1 MTTPV
6 SRRYGIG
13 TAGDVAMRIS
23 GLNNRAVVA
32 PPAALAAAGLGLV
45 GQALFAAHRPL
56 PEFGHSNCSGWE
68 GTASGRPHRIVAL
81 GDSTLTGPGLERVD
95 QVWLRQAMR
104 QIAGHRRL
112 EMISIAVGGSR
123 AHDVLLHQVP
133 GLHVPATS
141 FDDHPIDLAVLSV
154 GGNDAIRQTSL
165 RSFRCDI
172 HGALVAMGATAA
184 TVVVCG
190 LPDLGLVPR
199 APQPLAVV
207 LSARSRRFNRVL
219 LEEARATGARY
230 VPGWC
235 ATEALVDTT
244 ENFAPDLF
252 HLNASGHARMSR
264 IAAPI
269 IAESLAR
276 ARTVV

>member
-1 MTTPV
+1 
-6 SRRYGIG
+6 
-13 TAGDVAMRIS
+13 MRIN

-56 PEFGHSNCSGWE
+56 PAFDHMDCSGGE
-68 GTASGRPHRIVAL
+68 GPPSGRTRRIVAL
-81 GDSTLTGPGLERVD
+81 GDSTLTGPGLDRVD
-95 QVWLRQAMR
+95 LVWLRQAMR

-112 EMISIAVGGSR
+112 EVISVAVGGSR
-123 AHDVLLHQVP
+123 AHDVLVDQVP
-133 GLHVPATS
+133 QLHVPATS
-141 FDDHPIDLAVLSV
+141 FDDHPIDVAVLSV

-165 RSFRCDI
+165 RSFRRDV
-172 HGALVAMGATAA
+172 HGVLVAMGAAA
-184 TVVVCG
+184 RTVVVCG
-190 LPDLGLVPR
+190 LPDMGLIPR

-207 LSARSRRFNRVL
+207 LSARGRRINRIL
-219 LEEARATGARY
+219 MEEAPATGARY

-235 ATEALVDTT
+235 ATEALADTT

-252 HLNASGHARMSR
+252 HLSANGHARMAR

-269 IAESLAR
+269 IAESLVR
-276 ARTVV
+276 ARTFV

>member
-1 MTTPV
+1 MTTPLAGG
-6 SRRYGIG
+6 YGIPI
-13 TAGDVAMRIS
+13 AGDVAMHIN

-32 PPAALAAAGLGLV
+32 PPAALAAAGLGLI
-45 GQALFAAHRPL
+45 GQALFAALRSL
-56 PEFGHSNCSGWE
+56 PEFGHMDCSGWE
-68 GTASGRPHRIVAL
+68 GTASGRSHRIVAL
-81 GDSTLTGPGLERVD
+81 GDSTLTGPGLDRVD

-112 EMISIAVGGSR
+112 EVISIAVGGSR
-123 AHDVLLHQVP
+123 AHDVLVHQVP

-141 FDDHPIDLAVLSV
+141 FGDHPIDLAVLSV

-165 RSFRCDI
+165 RSFRRDI
-172 HGALVAMGATAA
+172 HGVLVAMSAAAT

-190 LPDLGLVPR
+190 LPDLGLIPR
-199 APQPLAVV
+199 APQPLSVV
-207 LSARSRRFNRVL
+207 LSARGRRFNRVL
-219 LEEARATGARY
+219 LDEARATGARY

-269 IAESLAR
+269 IAESLTR
-276 ARTVV
+276 ARTFT

>member
-1 MTTPV
+1 MKMT
-6 SRRYGIG
+6 
-13 TAGDVAMRIS
+13 

-32 PPAALAAAGLGLV
+32 PPAALAAAGLGLI

-56 PEFGHSNCSGWE
+56 PEFDHMDCSGWE
-68 GTASGRPHRIVAL
+68 GTPSSRVRRIVAL
-81 GDSTLTGPGLERVD
+81 GDSTLTGPGLDRVE
-95 QVWLRQAMR
+95 QIWLRQAMR
-104 QIAGHRRL
+104 QIAGHRQL
-112 EMISIAVGGSR
+112 EMISVAVGGSR
-123 AHDVLLHQVP
+123 AHDVLVRQVP
-133 GLHVPATS
+133 LLHVPATS
-141 FDDHPIDLAVLSV
+141 FGDDPIDVAVLSV

-165 RSFRCDI
+165 RSFRSDI
-172 HGALVAMGATAA
+172 HGVLVAMGTAA
-184 TVVVCG
+184 LSVVVCG
-190 LPDLGLVPR
+190 LPDLGLIPR
-199 APQPLAVV
+199 APHPLAVV

-219 LEEARATGARY
+219 LEESRATGARF

-252 HLNASGHARMSR
+252 HLSAAGHRRVSR

-276 ARTVV
+276 ARTLT

>member
-1 MTTPV
+1 
-6 SRRYGIG
+6 
-13 TAGDVAMRIS
+13 MRIS
-23 GLNNRAVVA
+23 GLNNRAVAA

-45 GQALFAAHRPL
+45 GQALFAALRSL
-56 PEFGHSNCSGWE
+56 PEFGHMDCSGSE
-68 GTASGRPHRIVAL
+68 GPPSGRSRRIVAL
-81 GDSTLTGPGLERVD
+81 GDSTLTGPGLDRVD

-104 QIAGHRRL
+104 QIAGHGRL
-112 EMISIAVGGSR
+112 DVISSAVGGSR
-123 AHDVLLHQVP
+123 AHDVLVRQVP
-133 GLHVPATS
+133 RLHVPAAS
-141 FDDHPIDLAVLSV
+141 FGDLPIDLAVLSV

-165 RSFRCDI
+165 RSFRRDV
-172 HGALVAMGATAA
+172 HGTLVAMRSTAR
-184 TVVVCG
+184 TVVVAG
-190 LPDLGLVPR
+190 LPDLGLLPR

-207 LSARSRRFNRVL
+207 LSARGHRFNRVL

-252 HLNASGHARMSR
+252 HLSASGHARMAR

-269 IAESLAR
+269 LAECLVR
-276 ARTVV
+276 ARTSLGPGRPAAF